1 MKHSLTVAAWEIK
14 KIVNK
19 SFLLSLLLTPALILM
34 FTVLPGLLGQ
44 MAAERQI
51 RLYVV
56 DELGVYQSLVKELEG
71 SNIIPLLYMGER
83 ADLENSVR
91 KEKDTAYIVL
101 SPLVMTT
108 RQVAVK
114 TTNEGL
120 LDMTVMQSSLQRVLR
135 QYELAKYG
143 LSPEII
149 ANLETPFSVS
159 TVSLAIGDAVSPMR
173 NIVLGI
179 FVGIMF
185 FVASTTGMLIMQSAL
200 TEKRDRLAEV
210 LLSSVS
216 AGSVMLGKIL
226 GCLVPSLLQA
236 FLWVVSGLLFARFY
250 YDLTVWHYLLDPRMP
265 LLLFFLSGG
274 YLFFSAMFISLGATM
289 DDPMQ
294 ASNYQGVVMM
304 TPYLPFLFMG
314 SVIADPNGLV
324 ARLGSYFPLT
334 TAGVMLTRLVVAD
347 TVILTDIALSGVLLL
362 ATTALMVWAAG
373 KIFQTG
379 FLLYGKEATPLE
391 IIRWLRS

>member
-14 KIVNK
+14 KIVNT
-19 SFLLSLLLTPALILM
+19 SFLLSLLLTPALILL
-34 FTVLPGLLGQ
+34 FTVVPGLLGQ
-44 MAAERQI
+44 MAAGREI
-51 RLYVV
+51 SLYVV
-56 DELGVYQSLVKELEG
+56 DELGVYQTLAKELDG
-71 SNIIPLLYMGER
+71 SNIAPLLYMGER
-83 ADLENSVR
+83 SDLESRVR
-91 KEKDTAYIVL
+91 ETKGTAYVVL
-101 SPLVMTT
+101 SPLTMTT
-108 RQVAVK
+108 RQIAVK
-114 TTNEGL
+114 TNTEGM
-120 LDMTVMQSSLQRVLR
+120 LDLFILQSALERVLR
-135 QYELAKYG
+135 QHELTAYG

-149 ANLETPFSVS
+149 VSLETPYSVS
-159 TVSLAIGDAVSPMR
+159 TISLVVADDASPMR

-179 FVGIMF
+179 FAGMMF
-185 FVASTTGMLIMQSAL
+185 FVVSTTGMLIMQSAL
-200 TEKRDRLAEV
+200 AEKRDRLAEV
-210 LLSSVS
+210 LLSSVP
-216 AGSVMLGKIL
+216 AGPVMLGKIL

-236 FLWVVSGLLFARFY
+236 FLWAVSGLLFAHFY

-265 LLLFFLSGG
+265 LLLFFLLGG
-274 YLFFSAMFISLGATM
+274 YLFFSAIFISLGATM

-347 TVILTDIALSGVLLL
+347 TVILIDIVLSGVLLL

>member
-44 MAAERQI
+44 MAADRQI

-265 LLLFFLSGG
+265 LLLFFLLGG

>member
-1 MKHSLTVAAWEIK
+1 
-14 KIVNK
+14 
-19 SFLLSLLLTPALILM
+19 
-34 FTVLPGLLGQ
+34 
-44 MAAERQI
+44 
-51 RLYVV
+51 
-56 DELGVYQSLVKELEG
+56 
-71 SNIIPLLYMGER
+71 
-83 ADLENSVR
+83 
-91 KEKDTAYIVL
+91 
-101 SPLVMTT
+101 TT

>member
-265 LLLFFLSGG
+265 LLLFFLLGG

>member
-44 MAAERQI
+44 MAADRQI

-91 KEKDTAYIVL
+91 KGKDTAYIVL

-265 LLLFFLSGG
+265 LLLFFLLGG

>member
-289 DDPMQ
+289 DDPMK